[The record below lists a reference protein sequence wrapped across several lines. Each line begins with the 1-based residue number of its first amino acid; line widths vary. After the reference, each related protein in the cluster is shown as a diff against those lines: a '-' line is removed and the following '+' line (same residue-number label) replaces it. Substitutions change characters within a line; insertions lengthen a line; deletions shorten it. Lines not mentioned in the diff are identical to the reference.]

1 MKKNLYLTI
10 FQKFVKTESLAGML
24 LFGATIIAL
33 IWANTSYGFYYQNLW
48 EYKIGISFQSLEL
61 NKPLLLWI
69 NDGLMTIFFFLIG
82 LELKRELMIGEINSV
97 KKAAFPFIAALGG
110 VLVPIGLYLIL
121 NKNPDTVQ
129 GWGIPMA
136 TDIAFALA
144 ILSTLG
150 KRIPLSLK
158 IFLTAFAII
167 DDIAAVLVIA
177 VFYSTNINWYFILYG
192 ILLIIALGIYYRKRK
207 FSSVPGLILG
217 AVIWLLFLKSGIHPT
232 IAGVMLAFTIPINRR
247 LDIKSYSEKLS
258 YIANKIKNT
267 SKNNKN
273 HLLTKDEINNIDYLD
288 NLSIAVRSPLQ
299 HLEHKLHGLIAYF
312 ILPLFAFANAGVV
325 ISASYNFNTALLI
338 NIAISLFAGK
348 FIGVALFSYLSAKFK
363 ITELPSGVNFK
374 QILGISAIA
383 GVGFTMS
390 IFIDNLAFEADLISL
405 NSAKVGIIIGS
416 LISGLIGYIILRLSK
431 NGL

>member
-33 IWANTSYGFYYQNLW
+33 IWANTSYGSYYQNLW
-48 EYKIGISFQSLEL
+48 EYQIGISFQNFEL
-61 NKPLLLWI
+61 TKPLLLWI

-121 NKNPDTVQ
+121 NKNPDTVK

-192 ILLIIALGIYYRKRK
+192 ILLIIALAIYYRKRK
-207 FSSVPGLILG
+207 FSSIPGLILG

-258 YIANKIKNT
+258 YIANKIKNA

-312 ILPLFAFANAGVV
+312 ILPLFAFANAGVM
-325 ISASYNFNTALLI
+325 ISTSYNFNTALLI

-348 FIGVALFSYLSAKFK
+348 FIGVALFSYFSAKFK
-363 ITELPSGVNFK
+363 ITELPSGVNFN

-390 IFIDNLAFEADLISL
+390 IFIDNLAFAGDLISL

-416 LISGLIGYIILRLSK
+416 LISGLTGYIILRLSK
-431 NGL
+431 NRL